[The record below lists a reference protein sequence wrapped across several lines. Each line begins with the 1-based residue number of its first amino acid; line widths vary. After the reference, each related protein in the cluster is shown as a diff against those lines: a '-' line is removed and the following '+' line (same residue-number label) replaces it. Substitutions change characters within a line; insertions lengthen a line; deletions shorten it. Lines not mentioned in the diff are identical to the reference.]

1 MAKPNFIELGDGTRI
16 PILFE
21 DRSVIAIDK
30 PAGWILAPDAP
41 DNARLNLQ
49 RAIESSINAG
59 DFWARS
65 RGLKFLRF
73 VHRLDAETTG
83 VLLCAKSL
91 GAVRTISELF
101 EARTVKKRYL
111 VVVRGVPRQTEWT
124 CLLKL
129 GPVPDRPGYVRVDPR
144 EGKEAETHFRVLQ
157 AARGIALVEA
167 RPVTGRTHQIRVHLL
182 AAGHPV
188 LGDSLYGP
196 EAREY
201 YTRERPSLGLRAI
214 EMTYRDPFQR
224 KEILIR
230 APIEQFLKQFGF
242 DPATVKSSL
251 GESSARSPHQS
262 REPHHPASGET
273 GTRQKP
279 GRS

>member
-1 MAKPNFIELGDGTRI
+1 MELGDGTRI

-49 RAIESSINAG
+49 RAIESSISGG

-73 VHRLDAETTG
+73 VHRLDAETSG
-83 VLLCAKSL
+83 VLLFAKSL
-91 GAVRTISELF
+91 GAVRSIGELF
-101 EARTVKKRYL
+101 ESREVKKRYL
-111 VVVRGVPRQTEWT
+111 AVVRGVPRQTQWT
-124 CLLKL
+124 CDAPV
-129 GPVPDRPGYVRVDPR
+129 GPVPGWPGYMQVDAR

-157 AARGIALVEA
+157 TARGIALVEA

-188 LGDSLYGP
+188 LGDTLYGP
-196 EAREY
+196 EAREFA
-201 YTRERPSLGLRAI
+201 RERPPLGLRAI
-214 EMTYRDPFQR
+214 ELSYRDPFQR

-230 APIEQFLKQFGF
+230 APIEQFVKQFGF
-242 DPATVKSSL
+242 DPAAVKASLSQSS
-251 GESSARSPHQS
+251 GRPPHHS
-262 REPHHPASGET
+262 REAHHPAAGEER
-273 GTRQKP
+273 TRQKP
-279 GRS
+279 RRS